1 MYNCACAYPIRLAV
15 TRSCDTEA
23 NTMAKPSRGYTK
35 GKSYHK
41 SGRRNTVRNP
51 GRRRYKPGPRPKATK
66 ITITNDRSRGTFT
79 EEHTQN
85 MTAVAAHWAD
95 TGEFPAEI
103 ETVYS
108 PCICRWDRELAMI
121 AFDGWKSLHYRL
133 KQQQLEW
140 GDRVGRSRS
149 LRS

>member
-1 MYNCACAYPIRLAV
+1 MEGSQAQSQV
-15 TRSCDTEA
+15 DS
-23 NTMAKPSRGYTK
+23 
-35 GKSYHK
+35 
-41 SGRRNTVRNP
+41 
-51 GRRRYKPGPRPKATK
+51 ATK
-66 ITITNDRSRGTFT
+66 A
-79 EEHTQN
+79 
-85 MTAVAAHWAD
+85 TAVAAHWAD

-140 GDRVGRSRS
+140 GDRVVGRS
-149 LRS
+149 

>member
-1 MYNCACAYPIRLAV
+1 
-15 TRSCDTEA
+15 
-23 NTMAKPSRGYTK
+23 
-35 GKSYHK
+35 
-41 SGRRNTVRNP
+41 
-51 GRRRYKPGPRPKATK
+51 
-66 ITITNDRSRGTFT
+66 
-79 EEHTQN
+79 

-133 KQQQLEW
+133 KQQQLDGEIELLE
-140 GDRVGRSRS
+140 GREDYEADYDNDKIDR
-149 LRS
+149 